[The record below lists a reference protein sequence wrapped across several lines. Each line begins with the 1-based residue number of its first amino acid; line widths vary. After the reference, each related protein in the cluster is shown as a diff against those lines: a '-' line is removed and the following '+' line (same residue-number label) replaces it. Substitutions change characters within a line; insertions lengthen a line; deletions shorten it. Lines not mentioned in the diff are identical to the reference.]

1 MSQFLNSLNDKLTA
15 MEQEIKNLPDEL
27 DSVVARLDWG
37 KLRSLFATLNRDFD
51 EAFNQY
57 LGKLFAG
64 QVGWAFAAPFVIEL
78 NPPCIRQ
85 ITDEDVQRWRE
96 VYKAEV
102 RVIIGKERV
111 RAMAASELA
120 KEYKTTVSQVILVA
134 QQQGYIVLGWDQY
147 QKLLDEIG
155 NLIGQ
160 NEQQGKTIAPSG
172 HMVVGIP
179 MTTTDSAQQVKML
192 PKVPLNSANLLDK
205 HRRCAHNS
213 R

>member
-1 MSQFLNSLNDKLTA
+1 MSQFLNRLNDKLTT
-15 MEQEIKNLPDEL
+15 MEQKIKNLPDEL

-37 KLRSLFATLNRDFD
+37 KLRSLFAALNRDFD

-64 QVGWAFAAPFVIEL
+64 QGGWTFATPSIIQL
-78 NPPCIRQ
+78 SPPHIRSV
-85 ITDEDVQRWRE
+85 TNEDLAKWRE
-96 VYKAEV
+96 AYKSDIRVVVGKGKVEV
-102 RVIIGKERV
+102 
-111 RAMAASELA
+111 MAASG
-120 KEYKTTVSQVILVA
+120 LVA

-155 NLIGQ
+155 NLISQ

-192 PKVPLNSANLLDK
+192 PKVPPNSANPLDK